1 MLVLYKN
8 TVVSILTNYFYMFYR
23 NENKTTPRDMLL
35 ENPNTKKLKNCCNT
49 IDDVKL
55 LRSLG
60 RVKDLSDG
68 SSVIISSSNM
78 TSFHM
83 PRKLKMK
90 NIRLWEK
97 ADYIWLN
104 M

>member
-1 MLVLYKN
+1 M
-8 TVVSILTNYFYMFYR
+8 
-23 NENKTTPRDMLL
+23 
-35 ENPNTKKLKNCCNT
+35 KKLRNCCNT
-49 IDDVKL
+49 IDDIKL

-60 RVKDLSDG
+60 RVKDLPDG
-68 SSVIISSSNM
+68 SSVIISSPKM

-90 NIRLWEK
+90 NIRLWEN

>member
-1 MLVLYKN
+1 MLTYLVY
-8 TVVSILTNYFYMFYR
+8 IFYS
-23 NENKTTPRDMLL
+23 NENKTAPKDVLIETRNM
-35 ENPNTKKLKNCCNT
+35 KKLRNCCNT
-49 IDDVKL
+49 IDDIKL

-60 RVKDLSDG
+60 RVKDLPDG

-90 NIRLWEK
+90 NIRLWEE

>member
-1 MLVLYKN
+1 
-8 TVVSILTNYFYMFYR
+8 MFYR
-23 NENKTTPRDMLL
+23 NENKTTQRDMLL
-35 ENPNTKKLKNCCNT
+35 DNPNTKKLKNCCNK

-60 RVKDLSDG
+60 RVKDLPDG
-68 SSVIISSSNM
+68 SSVILSSPNM

>member
-1 MLVLYKN
+1 MK
-8 TVVSILTNYFYMFYR
+8 YFYIFHR
-23 NENKTTPRDMLL
+23 NKIKITPKDVTL
-35 ENPNTKKLKNCCNT
+35 EKPNTKKLRNCCNT
-49 IDDVKL
+49 IDDIKL

-60 RVKDLSDG
+60 RVKDLPNG
-68 SSVIISSSNM
+68 SSVILSSPNM